1 MATPAAPT
9 ISAVADAAPVACVL
23 SHVQLV
29 PSCSATAHARRP
41 VRRMQIA
48 QAAVLNVP
56 PKQLLIPHA
65 HSAQILLTLQLPV
78 QPTATVLPGS
88 SAESLRA
95 WAVTSVFLRARGS
108 ASQGR
113 GIVAPDLLYALIHRS
128 AWNKNSRKF
137 ISRILHNLTPL
148 PPKSPSP
155 EDPHSPVPLELV
167 TPMYRYARLR
177 MRP

>member
-48 QAAVLNVP
+48 QAAPLNVP

-65 HSAQILLTLQLPV
+65 HSARILLTLQLPV

-95 WAVTSVFLRARGS
+95 WAVTAVFLRARGS

-113 GIVAPDLLYALIHRS
+113 GIVAPALLFALMHRS
-128 AWNKNSRKF
+128 AWNRNSANFAFWGFSEVRQESF
-137 ISRILHNLTPL
+137 QISLIWG
-148 PPKSPSP
+148 
-155 EDPHSPVPLELV
+155 
-167 TPMYRYARLR
+167 
-177 MRP
+177 MRPPL